1 MGRDG
6 QCARRRSVRREI
18 LVAAGVVLNE
28 DGRGFLPLVA
38 KRHQE
43 RVHRPV
49 GHEHAG
55 TYGHNH
61 RQKENER
68 SDYSVQVA
76 GPLPP
81 DATAMH
87 LADSAS
93 PPAFG
98 EIEILARRFTLP
110 ALTLAAVSK

>member
-1 MGRDG
+1 M
-6 QCARRRSVRREI
+6 
-18 LVAAGVVLNE
+18 LHE
-28 DGRGFLPLVA
+28 DGRGFLPLIA
-38 KRHQE
+38 KRQQE

-49 GHEHAG
+49 SHEHPG
-55 TYGHNH
+55 TYGHYN

-68 SDYSVQVA
+68 SDDSVQVA

-98 EIEILARRFTLP
+98 EIESLARRFTLP